1 MKPQPDPATSQAS
14 STSQLSEAAKR
25 LDKLYEFDREPVPA
39 DRLLGP
45 GYFVGCFA
53 GEHVAATEFVIG
65 VLFVNWGASVRDIF
79 LGLIIGNLLAVLT
92 WTLVCAPIA
101 VETRLTL
108 YWYLRRIGGP
118 LLTVIY
124 NILNAVLFCIL
135 AGCMI
140 TVSASAVRIPF
151 GIPAQVRWY
160 PTDARFVLLVL
171 VVGAVVV
178 AVAILGFKKLASFS
192 SVCSPWMFLMFI
204 AGAIVMLPRL
214 GQEAGVGAVNSLDA
228 FWEVARKVVWTART
242 PDGSEPLGF
251 GKVVAFAWICNL
263 AMHAGLSDMALFRYA
278 RKTSYGLSSAFG
290 MFLGHYLA
298 WICAGMMGAGAAV
311 MLNRPLAQLDSGD
324 VAYQALG
331 WPGILAVV
339 AAGWTTSNPTLYRAG
354 LALQAVTPD
363 WSRARVTLVAGIVT
377 TLIACSPFVFTGLLN
392 FVGLY
397 GLLLAPAG
405 AIVVTEHWIFPR
417 IGLTRYW
424 ASYRNVLLNWPA
436 LLSWTIS
443 IALALALER
452 TGTLHLFYLF
462 LPVYALTS
470 ALYILLATISGARE
484 SYPGAT
490 QEPKAMQPPT
500 TADSGKAGPEGASTK
515 KTTQTK
521 PAFHRL
527 VKWTSG
533 VVALAALVMCLAA
546 PISVAV
552 AGMDGFAA
560 RHEAM
565 KSWLTLATLVYFI
578 SGTVFYQLWRSD
590 KEQNGA

>member
-1 MKPQPDPATSQAS
+1 MTTQPGHAGAS
-14 STSQLSEAAKR
+14 SASQVSEAARR
-25 LDKLYEFDREPVPA
+25 LDKLYEFDREPVPE

-45 GYFVGCFA
+45 GYFAGCFA

-204 AGAIVMLPRL
+204 AGAMVMLPRL
-214 GQEAGVGAVNSLDA
+214 GQEAGGGAVNSFDA

-278 RKTSYGLSSAFG
+278 RKASYGLTSAFG

-363 WSRARVTLVAGIVT
+363 WSRARVTLLAGIVT

-436 LLSWTIS
+436 LLSWVIS

-452 TGTLHLFYLF
+452 SGTLHLFYLF

-470 ALYILLATISGARE
+470 VLYILLAWFSGARE
-484 SYPGAT
+484 PYPGAAH
-490 QEPKAMQPPT
+490 EPKAVQSPT
-500 TADSGKAGPEGASTK
+500 TADSGKAGPEDTATNK
-515 KTTQTK
+515 AAQTR
-521 PAFHRL
+521 PVSHRL
-527 VKWTSG
+527 VKWASG
-533 VVALAALVMCLAA
+533 VVALAALVMCLAV
-546 PISVAV
+546 PISVAA
-552 AGMDGFAA
+552 AGMEGFAA
-560 RHEAM
+560 KHEAM

-578 SGTVFYQLWRSD
+578 SGTVFYQLWRRD
-590 KEQNGA
+590 KEPNRA